1 LQEFFPF
8 AVLRGKE
15 GAPVKNQN
23 LRILLAGDFS
33 GEAATSLRVLFPADQ
48 KRLDLTLVSSVSA
61 LIPTI
66 QAVNPEVIFL
76 DLALARPEPLEVVR
90 RVHRAA
96 PNVPLI
102 VFADAAEKDYGA
114 QSLKEGALDYLFKGF
129 MDPHTMDRVLRAAL
143 EHNTLGGLT
152 DLLRDSATGL
162 HTRDGFLTL
171 GAHAMEIANRKRS
184 TLILLCVRIENLESL
199 RAEQGSSAVAN
210 ALRAVATLLKEN
222 FRRTDFIA
230 RIGESQFAALAVD
243 TAEPSGMALRQRL
256 DRPIAALNG
265 GNLSGGPLQL
275 RISVGLW
282 KPQEPQAF
290 CDFLDT
296 VEAGLRTARS
306 FREKRP
312 RSAIPHPDGDAA
324 GANRGIQGAWTTGF
338 LRESSDSGAPFK
350 LGLYRTGTGDSN

>member
-1 LQEFFPF
+1 M
-8 AVLRGKE
+8 
-15 GAPVKNQN
+15 KNEK
-23 LRILLAGDFS
+23 LRILLAEDFS

-48 KRLDLTLVSSVSA
+48 NRLDLTLVSSVST

-76 DLALARPEPLEVVR
+76 DLALARPEPLEAVR

-96 PNVPLI
+96 PDVPLI

-114 QSLKEGALDYLFKGF
+114 QSLKEGALDYLLKGF
-129 MDPHTMDRVLRAAL
+129 MDPRTMDRVLRAAL
-143 EHNTLGGLT
+143 EHNTLEGLT
-152 DLLRDSATGL
+152 DLLRDPVTGL

-171 GAHAMEIANRKRS
+171 GAHAMEIAHRKRS

-210 ALRAVATLLKEN
+210 ALRAVAALLKKN

-243 TAEPSGMALRQRL
+243 TAEPSGTALRQRL

-275 RISVGLW
+275 RISMGLW

-296 VEAGLRTARS
+296 VEAGLRTAPLLS
-306 FREKRP
+306 REAPAP
-312 RSAIPHPDGDAA
+312 RNSVP
-324 GANRGIQGAWTTGF
+324 R
-338 LRESSDSGAPFK
+338 R
-350 LGLYRTGTGDSN
+350 

>member
-1 LQEFFPF
+1 M
-8 AVLRGKE
+8 
-15 GAPVKNQN
+15 KNEN
-23 LRILLAGDFS
+23 LRIVLAEDFS

-48 KRLDLTLVSSVSA
+48 NRLDLTLVSSVSA

-76 DLALARPEPLEVVR
+76 DLALALPEPLEVVR

-102 VFADAAEKDYGA
+102 VFAEAAEKDYAA
-114 QSLKEGALDYLFKGF
+114 QSLKEGALDYLLKGS
-129 MDPHTMDRVLRAAL
+129 MDPRTMDRVLRAAL
-143 EHNTLGGLT
+143 EHNTLEGLT
-152 DLLRDSATGL
+152 DLLRDPVTGL

-210 ALRAVATLLKEN
+210 ALRAAAALLKEN

-230 RIGESQFAALAVD
+230 HIGESQFAALAVD
-243 TAEPSGMALRQRL
+243 TAEPSGTALRQRL

-265 GNLSGGPLQL
+265 GNLSGAPLQL

-282 KPQEPQAF
+282 KPREPEAF
-290 CDFLDT
+290 CDFLDA
-296 VEAGLRTARS
+296 VEAGLRRAPLLS
-306 FREKRP
+306 REAPAPSNSVP
-312 RSAIPHPDGDAA
+312 R
-324 GANRGIQGAWTTGF
+324 R
-338 LRESSDSGAPFK
+338 
-350 LGLYRTGTGDSN
+350 